1 MLTSVSSTNLKLTW
15 SDSDEELEFESFQGL
30 WPEAFYLHLSSQ
42 SNRLIEFSDGVIEV
56 LPMPTNKHQSILAL
70 LYELFVAVVRPLGG
84 KVLFSALRMQVRPG
98 KFREPDL
105 LVLLNKDDPR
115 KQEAYWLGA
124 DLVLEVV
131 SPDDPER
138 DTVVKRSDYAEGG
151 IPEYW
156 IVNPIDETITV
167 LILDGNSYREHG
179 RFQRGAMATSC
190 LLPEL
195 HIALDE
201 VFAAE

>member
-1 MLTSVSSTNLKLTW
+1 MLTSVAPAKLKLTW
-15 SDSDEELEFESFQGL
+15 TDSGEELDGEAFQGL
-30 WPEAFYLHLSSQ
+30 WSDAFYLHLSNQ
-42 SNRLIEFSDGVIEV
+42 STRLIEFSDGVLEV
-56 LPMPTNKHQSILAL
+56 LPMPTNRHQSMLAL
-70 LYELFVAVVRPLGG
+70 LYELFVALVRPLGG
-84 KVLFSALRMQVRPG
+84 KVLFSALRMRIRPG

-105 LVLLNKDDPR
+105 LLLLDKHDAR

-138 DTVVKRSDYAEGG
+138 DTVVKRGDYAEGG

-156 IVNPIDETITV
+156 IVNPLDESITV
-167 LILDGNSYREHG
+167 LTLDGSAYREHG
-179 RFQRGAMATSC
+179 RFLRGTTATSL

-195 HIALDE
+195 RVAVDA
-201 VFAAE
+201 VFDAE